1 VAAAPTPKDKA
12 AVEPTAKPAEP
23 APAEPTTGAVVAE
36 TQNAQACRD
45 ALKKHDLK
53 AVGAKCESALTADTS
68 LAKPL
73 LAFAKGQF
81 EKGKSAQ
88 AAVWARKIVQ
98 VNNSLADAY
107 LIMGAAEQEARHAA
121 AAKTAYQ
128 RYLELAPKGPY
139 AEDVRSSLR
148 SL

>member
-1 VAAAPTPKDKA
+1 VAKPEHVAKPEPVAKPVEAAPSQPTPAVAAAD
-12 AVEPTAKPAEP
+12 
-23 APAEPTTGAVVAE
+23 APSV
-36 TQNAQACRD
+36 QACRD
-45 ALKKHDLK
+45 ALKKRDLK
-53 AVGAKCESALTADTS
+53 LVSAKCETALTADSS

-98 VNNSLADAY
+98 VNSSLADAY

-139 AEDVRSSLR
+139 AEDVKSSLK

>member
-1 VAAAPTPKDKA
+1 MA
-12 AVEPTAKPAEP
+12 
-23 APAEPTTGAVVAE
+23 APAEAKNV
-36 TQNAQACRD
+36 QACRD
-45 ALKKHDLK
+45 ALKKRDLK
-53 AVGAKCESALTADTS
+53 AVSSHCENALAADAS

-73 LAFAKGQF
+73 LSFAKAQF

-98 VNNSLADAY
+98 VNGSLPDAY
-107 LIMGAAEQEARHAA
+107 LIMGAAEQEARHAS

-128 RYLELAPKGPY
+128 RYLELAPRGPY
-139 AEDVRSSLR
+139 ADDVRSSLK